1 MSNWVDSEHRG
12 SERVTPDAILPG
24 PSYVSG
30 SSYSLGF
37 QFQYPVEMTSQ
48 VDRAAIISVS
58 TAGGAMFSFR
68 YVAGSS
74 YALNPNLLAAFTLER
89 DEEGD
94 FVFADVSGAMYGV
107 GSTFLEAVS
116 DWAISAIELEDRLQ
130 TVSGMHWD
138 LAADHRN
145 SPLSI
150 SGIPQVT

>member
-1 MSNWVDSEHRG
+1 
-12 SERVTPDAILPG
+12 
-24 PSYVSG
+24 
-30 SSYSLGF
+30 
-37 QFQYPVEMTSQ
+37 MTSQ